1 MKIIRLL
8 LIALLSFSSFILL
21 AGTNVMQINDAQ
33 GDAGDPITIEVE
45 ITNEDVFVGFQFDV
59 PLPTGF
65 TYQDN
70 SLVLLRTAGHAGQ
83 ASVLPGNILRILA
96 FSFVNAPF
104 TGNSGPVCTFVMN
117 TPETPGS
124 YPMHL
129 QNVTIGNALGQ
140 NICTGTVDGT
150 VTLLGEPVGY
160 DVTLGVA
167 PPGAGTVAGA
177 GEYFPGDAVIVSANA
192 TDGYLFVNWT
202 DGDGVVS
209 DANPYSFAMPAE
221 DVALTA
227 NFTAISTYMLTINI
241 SPAGAGTATGAGA
254 YAEGDPVTATA
265 TAGAGFTFVN
275 WTDGDGIVST
285 DNPYNF
291 NMPAENVIL
300 TANFAAIP
308 TYTLT
313 IDIVPGGAGSATGAG
328 AYAEGAPVTVTA
340 NPGTGFFFVNWTEDG
355 GIVSTDNPYTFNM
368 PAENLFLTANFSAIP
383 TYTVSATVDPSGSGS
398 VLGTGIYEEGDPVTL
413 MAMANP
419 GFQFVNW
426 TDEMDVVV
434 SAANPY
440 NFIMPDED
448 VALTANFIE
457 MMETYDI
464 TFNVNMTGAA
474 GFNPATD
481 DVFLSGTFNGWA
493 IPPIDPDY
501 EMFPLAPGSWIYT
514 LTLELPI
521 GTYQYKYYY
530 MDGATPVPEPIL
542 INRTAVVADDMVIN
556 DEWGLLSNIAILH
569 DAEVF
574 TDAPDITVDL
584 EIVNSS
590 VFVAFQFVI
599 QLPAGFTY
607 QPGSI
612 AFSGREADHTIDAS
626 VLPGNQLQIL
636 ATSLTQA
643 PFTGNNGNVCSFVLD
658 FTAGAGAYPLNF
670 TQAIISDALANNVLT
685 DVDNGVLTIM
695 PHSNVLIINDA
706 EVLTGNPMTV
716 ELAIDNT
723 QQFVAFQLD
732 IPLPAGFT
740 YVPAS
745 IQLVPGRMVD
755 HTISANILPGN
766 ILRII
771 STSLTQAPFF
781 GNEGAVATFV
791 LNTPP
796 NPGPGDDDYDALIV
810 APYFISNASGED
822 ICTGTDPGVLTVLA
836 HQNILEVVDF
846 TGLCNR
852 DQTFQVAITNSQ
864 QFAGFQLDVVMPAGF
879 TYVPGTIALD
889 PARKGADHVVFANV
903 LPGNILRILSTS
915 PTNALFQGNSG
926 TVATFVLHTA
936 SIPGTCPMYVNEVE
950 NAHISSAL
958 GVELLTGTEDGCI
971 TIANQNLFIIH
982 DASQL
987 VNHPV
992 TIEVEIDNTQDFV
1005 AFQADI
1011 AIPAGFSYVPGSV
1024 ALDADRI
1031 VDHTINANILP
1042 GNILRV
1048 IASSLTNE
1056 EFLGFNGTIFTFT
1069 LNTPGLPGP
1078 YNLNFNTTPPYNII
1092 IISSPAPPVNLL
1104 TGTDNGVI
1112 TLLPDVNCPDNFEVC
1127 IDAEPFLLTGGTPE
1141 GGVYTGTGVSD
1152 GMFYPAMAGA
1162 GVHVITYT
1170 YTYPNLISGSC
1181 TFEITVNPLPEV
1193 TCPENF
1199 SVCLEAEPW
1208 MLNGGLPLGGI
1219 YSGTGVNEGM
1229 FDPEVAGPGDHVITY
1244 TYTDEN
1250 TCVDFCTFTIHVY
1263 ELFEASIAADQT
1275 ICYDAIPAALTSTVT
1290 GGAENYTYQW
1300 WIYDEEPVEEIEGA
1314 TEATYQPPAL
1324 QETTSYV
1331 LQVFDD
1337 CGMIITD
1344 PVTITVYEELLST
1357 IAADQVICYN
1367 TVPELLTSITTG
1379 GNGEYLYHWQY
1390 STDGVEFQVIEG
1402 AHASTYQPS
1411 ALIQTTYYRL
1421 LVDDTYDCGPI
1432 TTNIVTITVLENLE
1446 VAIAADQ
1453 EICNAT
1459 QPEPLTSVVTGG
1471 DGAYTYQWRTANL
1484 CGNRR

>member
-1390 STDGVEFQVIEG
+1390 STDGVEFQVI
-1402 AHASTYQPS
+1402 
-1411 ALIQTTYYRL
+1411 
-1421 LVDDTYDCGPI
+1421 
-1432 TTNIVTITVLENLE
+1432 
-1446 VAIAADQ
+1446 
-1453 EICNAT
+1453 
-1459 QPEPLTSVVTGG
+1459 
-1471 DGAYTYQWRTANL
+1471 
-1484 CGNRR
+1484 